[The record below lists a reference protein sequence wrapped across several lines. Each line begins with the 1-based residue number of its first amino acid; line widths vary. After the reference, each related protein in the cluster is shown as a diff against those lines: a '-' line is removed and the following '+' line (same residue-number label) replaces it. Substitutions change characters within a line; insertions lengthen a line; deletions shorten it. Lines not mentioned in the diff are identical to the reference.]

1 MNGWMIAI
9 VLLIHQSFIDKK
21 EHWMILLTNT
31 YLVMIIALAIEL
43 NCIDYSSSSRRKRKE
58 KLKKDE

>member
-31 YLVMIIALAIEL
+31 YLVMIIALATEL
-43 NCIDYSSSSRRKRKE
+43 NFVLIIEVVVVEEKGKRN
-58 KLKKDE
+58 